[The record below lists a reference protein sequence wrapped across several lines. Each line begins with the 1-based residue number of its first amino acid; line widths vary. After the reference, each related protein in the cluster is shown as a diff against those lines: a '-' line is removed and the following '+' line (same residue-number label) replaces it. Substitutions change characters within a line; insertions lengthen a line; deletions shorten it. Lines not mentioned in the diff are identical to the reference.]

1 MVRMVIQAVVS
12 LVANAIG
19 LLVAAYLLDDFEI
32 NTSSF
37 VLTVLIFTAA
47 TVILGPLI
55 TKIALTNAQF
65 LMGGIAL
72 VTTFVGLVIADVL
85 TDGLEID
92 GVSTWFIATLVI
104 WIASLIAQIVL
115 PLILTK
121 LALTR
126 DEPAAPTAAG
136 QNLPRQ

>member
-1 MVRMVIQAVVS
+1 MVRMVIQAVVT

-19 LLVAAYLLDDFEI
+19 LLVAAYVLDDFEV
-32 NTSSF
+32 NASSF

-47 TVILGPLI
+47 TIILGPLI
-55 TKIALTNAQF
+55 TKIALSNAQF
-65 LMGGIAL
+65 LMGGVAL
-72 VTTFVGLVIADVL
+72 VTTFVGLVIADLL

-92 GVSTWFIATLVI
+92 GVGTWYIATGVI
-104 WIASLIAQIVL
+104 WVASLLAQIAL
-115 PLILTK
+115 PFILAK

-126 DEPAAPTAAG
+126 KPTAPAAG

>member
-1 MVRMVIQAVVS
+1 MLIQAVVT

-19 LLVAAYLLDDFEI
+19 LLAAAYLLDDFEI

-37 VLTVLIFTAA
+37 VLTVLIFTVA

-55 TKIALTNAQF
+55 MKIALTNAQF

-104 WIASLIAQIVL
+104 WVASLIAQIVL
-115 PLILTK
+115 PFILAK

-126 DEPAAPTAAG
+126 EPGAPANPA

>member
-1 MVRMVIQAVVS
+1 MVIQAVVS

-72 VTTFVGLVIADVL
+72 VTTFIGLVIADVL

-126 DEPAAPTAAG
+126 GEPAAPTAAG